1 MYHPTRGGVRGGRDQ
16 FNWDDVKV
24 DKHRE
29 NFLGHSIKAPVG
41 RWQKGKDL
49 HWYARDKKS
58 SSNVDVAKEEIRLI
72 KEQEEQAMREALGLA
87 PKTAG
92 RSQGN
97 RLDKHEFSELVKRG
111 STAEDLGAG
120 HAEAARVQGLGFL
133 RAPHA
138 WEESK
143 SLPPD
148 QTGTSAGSEKT
159 DVPDLPARNAEE
171 EEVEDEK
178 NSKKRRRE
186 ERRGE
191 RHEERHERRG
201 ERREE
206 RREEKRERHE
216 ERREEKR
223 ERHEERRE
231 EKRESHE
238 ERREEKRERHEE
250 RREEKRER
258 RERHEKYE
266 KKHSQD
272 SRKKRS
278 SRDKER
284 GRHDSD

>member
-206 RREEKRERHE
+206 
-216 ERREEKR
+216 
-223 ERHEERRE
+223 
-231 EKRESHE
+231 
-238 ERREEKRERHEE
+238 KRERHEE